1 MSASPPSPAARV
13 MGRPRKFDRAAALE
27 RALEVFWRK
36 GFAPTSIAEL
46 CAAMGINP
54 PSLYGAFGN
63 KAQLFLEAVDHY
75 EKTYW
80 DAAWETMNRD
90 PDVTRAIITFF
101 SSAAA
106 ILTTPQAP
114 CGCMVALGVINVPP
128 EAKEVVDALKALREE
143 GSTLFVKRLQQGVSD
158 RQLAADFD
166 VETVGMT
173 LNTLLQGM
181 SLKAADGAS
190 HASLLSV
197 ATCVGVLV
205 GISERA

>member
-1 MSASPPSPAARV
+1 

-36 GFAPTSIAEL
+36 GFASASVAEL

-63 KAQLFLEAVDHY
+63 KARLFLEAVDHY

-80 DAAWETMNRD
+80 DGAWETMNRD
-90 PDVTRAIITFF
+90 PDVTRAIVTFF

-106 ILTTPQAP
+106 ILATPQAP

-128 EAKEVVDALKALREE
+128 EETEVADALKALREE
-143 GSTLFVKRLQQGVSD
+143 GRTLFAKRLQQGVSD
-158 RQLAADFD
+158 GQLAADFD

-181 SLKAADGAS
+181 SLKAADGVS
-190 HASLLSV
+190 HASLLGVAASV
-197 ATCVGVLV
+197 NVLV
-205 GISERA
+205 RA

>member
-1 MSASPPSPAARV
+1 